1 MSKTSKTHHILGIES
16 SGLVSGACI
25 SQEDELLAQSV
36 LKVKNIHSRQLAVLV
51 EQLLDHLQLK
61 YTDMAAVT
69 VSAGPGSFTGLR
81 IGYSLAKGF
90 AHALNIPIIEVP
102 TLDIWAFQHGQRDM
116 PILSII
122 DAHRDEIFCG
132 VYVWRAGK
140 LYTQGG
146 RQLVKL
152 VDLKQILLEPM
163 LIVGGDILK
172 LKDQISDY
180 GGKNAVIHLPIQTEP
195 ESWAHLKLAH
205 IKFLDGEY
213 SNLESCEPLY
223 MRAFK
228 GVM

>member
-1 MSKTSKTHHILGIES
+1 M
-16 SGLVSGACI
+16 VSGACI
-25 SQEDELLAQSV
+25 SQEDELFAQSI
-36 LKVKNIHSRQLAVLV
+36 LKVKNIHSRQLALLV
-51 EQLLDHLQLK
+51 EQLMDHLQLQ
-61 YTDMAAVT
+61 YGDLAAVT

-122 DAHRDEIFCG
+122 DAHRDEIFCC

-140 LYTQGG
+140 LS
-146 RQLVKL
+146 RQRVPRLVKL
-152 VDLKQILLEPM
+152 VDLKQILVEPT
-163 LIVGGDILK
+163 LIVGGDILT
-172 LKDQISDY
+172 LKDQILDY
-180 GGKNAVIHLPIQTEP
+180 GGKNAVIHLPIQSEP
-195 ESWAHLKLAH
+195 ESWALLNLAYL
-205 IKFLDGEY
+205 KFLEGRY